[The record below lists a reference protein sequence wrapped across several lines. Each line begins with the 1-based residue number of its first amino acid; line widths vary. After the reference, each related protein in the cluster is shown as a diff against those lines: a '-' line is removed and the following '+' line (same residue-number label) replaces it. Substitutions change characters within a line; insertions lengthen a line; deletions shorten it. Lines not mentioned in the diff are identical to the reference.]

1 MKVTLIY
8 FCFAEWDHQHS
19 NNLCCF
25 GKNVNNEKKNQ
36 VFSPEKKGSRVAYFH
51 HLKSIQ
57 DIFGFW
63 YLVDVFFLSFLQINI
78 KDT

>member
-25 GKNVNNEKKNQ
+25 GKNVNNEKKKSGFFHQ
-36 VFSPEKKGSRVAYFH
+36 KRKDPVLLISTIYIKYTRYFWFLVFG
-51 HLKSIQ
+51 
-57 DIFGFW
+57 
-63 YLVDVFFLSFLQINI
+63 
-78 KDT
+78 

>member
-51 HLKSIQ
+51 HLYKVYK
-57 DIFGFW
+57 IF
-63 YLVDVFFLSFLQINI
+63 LVFGIWLTYSFFLSY
-78 KDT
+78 K